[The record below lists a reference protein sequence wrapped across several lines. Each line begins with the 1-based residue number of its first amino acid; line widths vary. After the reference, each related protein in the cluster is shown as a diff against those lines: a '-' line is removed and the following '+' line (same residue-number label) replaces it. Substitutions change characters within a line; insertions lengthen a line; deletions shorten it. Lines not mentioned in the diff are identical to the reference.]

1 MVGLEGAARAGARL
15 SGRAGAGARLSG
27 RAGAGTRL
35 CVGIK
40 GTLLITGPQFASV
53 SDSLLESQ

>member
-35 CVGIK
+35 CVGIT
-40 GTLLITGPQFASV
+40 GTLF
-53 SDSLLESQ
+53 